1 MIGGDTKAILQVSTT
16 TKNEIGEQVKA
27 WVDVPVMMPERK
39 EPGLFGW
46 LDYRSGEAN
55 YATYNA
61 KIQESS
67 HVFICDYVQIPATIV
82 VNGKNVSIN
91 VENARM
97 MIDSKQYDV
106 KLMDD
111 PMGLHQHLEFFL
123 DYTGGQ

>member
-1 MIGGDTKAILQVSTT
+1 MIGGNTKAIIQVSTT

-27 WVDVPVMMPERK
+27 WVDAFE
-39 EPGLFGW
+39 LFGW

-55 YATYNA
+55 YSTYNA

-67 HVFICDYVQIPATIV
+67 HVFICDYVQIPETIV

-97 MIDSKQYDV
+97 IIDSKQYDV

-111 PMGLHQHLEFFL
+111 PMGLHKHLEFFL